1 MERAEIKFFAD
12 YIEDLEE
19 RLYLGD
25 YDHISIQAE
34 LPYLCQLIRLFMDD
48 TFISRNKHEK
58 VLLATLKMRAR
69 KCKEFIEERMALKN

>member
-34 LPYLCQLIRLFMDD
+34 LPYLCQLIRLFVD
-48 TFISRNKHEK
+48 TNFESRDEDER
-58 VLLATLKMRAR
+58 VLLATLGMKAR
-69 KCKEFIEERMALKN
+69 KCKEFLEERIALKN